1 MGNGFAVLLKKEQR
15 AVCERNN
22 QRIEREGLENKTM
35 NTKHFLIKKGE
46 TLLDAMRR
54 EGEYVPAYCGGSGI
68 CGKCRVQ
75 FIGPAPE
82 PTEAEKHFFSEEEL
96 MAGWRLAC
104 MTKTEGSADIVLPE
118 EAAEST
124 MEAETG
130 FSLDGGEDARPG
142 QGNLAT
148 CQEQIVGAE
157 SDTQNHDAAGQAA
170 HAVPRFVVAVDIGT
184 TTLAASLVDTGAQE
198 VLRTVTS
205 VNHQRA
211 FGADVISRMEA
222 SNQGKGEQLRQ
233 CIQRDIHELLTQL
246 SVSKDTPLVIAGNT
260 TMGHLLQG
268 YSCETLGVAPYTPV
282 DLSLHQTEN
291 MTLLPGISTFVGADI
306 VSGVIACGMDQS
318 DAVNLLVD
326 LGTNGEMILGNR
338 QRMIATSTAA
348 GPAFEGGNISC
359 GVAGIAGAISAVDII
374 DGQVRTLTIG
384 NEPPVGLC
392 GTGVLETVYELLKE
406 EIIDEVGNPSDAFL
420 EQGFALAPEVTFTIG
435 DVREVQ
441 LAKAAIRAGIEVM
454 LAEYGITYADVAHV
468 YLAGGF
474 GQKVNIQKAV
484 GIGLLPEELS
494 GKVIAVGNS
503 SLAGAVLYAK
513 NPTLGERFR
522 TVAETTGEIALA
534 ENRLFNDLYVEHM
547 FFPEING

>member
-1 MGNGFAVLLKKEQR
+1 
-15 AVCERNN
+15 
-22 QRIEREGLENKTM
+22 M

-75 FIGPAPE
+75 FISPAPE
-82 PTEAEKHFFSEEEL
+82 PTEAEKHFFRKEEL

-104 MTKTEGSADIVLPE
+104 MTKTEGPADIALPE

-130 FSLDGGEDARPG
+130 FSLDGGQDARPG
-142 QGNLAT
+142 T
-148 CQEQIVGAE
+148 R
-157 SDTQNHDAAGQAA
+157 SAGQENTSMEQHRASCA
-170 HAVPRFVVAVDIGT
+170 KAETQTHVGTGGQSLSLPRLVVAVDIGT

-326 LGTNGEMILGNR
+326 LGTNGEMVLGNR

-348 GPAFEGGNISC
+348 GPAFEGGNIRC

-522 TVAETTGEIALA
+522 AVAETTGEIALA

>member
-1 MGNGFAVLLKKEQR
+1 
-15 AVCERNN
+15 
-22 QRIEREGLENKTM
+22 M

-75 FIGPAPE
+75 FISPAPE

-104 MTKTEGSADIVLPE
+104 MTKTEGSADIALPE

-157 SDTQNHDAAGQAA
+157 SDTQNYDAAGQAA

-222 SNQGKGEQLRQ
+222 SNQGKGNSSGNVSEKTFMSFLHSFLCRKIRRWSLRATPPWDT
-233 CIQRDIHELLTQL
+233 CCRDI
-246 SVSKDTPLVIAGNT
+246 
-260 TMGHLLQG
+260 
-268 YSCETLGVAPYTPV
+268 
-282 DLSLHQTEN
+282 
-291 MTLLPGISTFVGADI
+291 
-306 VSGVIACGMDQS
+306 
-318 DAVNLLVD
+318 
-326 LGTNGEMILGNR
+326 
-338 QRMIATSTAA
+338 
-348 GPAFEGGNISC
+348 PARH
-359 GVAGIAGAISAVDII
+359 SAWPRIRRWI
-374 DGQVRTLTIG
+374 F
-384 NEPPVGLC
+384 LC
-392 GTGVLETVYELLKE
+392 TRRR
-406 EIIDEVGNPSDAFL
+406 I
-420 EQGFALAPEVTFTIG
+420 
-435 DVREVQ
+435 
-441 LAKAAIRAGIEVM
+441 
-454 LAEYGITYADVAHV
+454 
-468 YLAGGF
+468 
-474 GQKVNIQKAV
+474 
-484 GIGLLPEELS
+484 
-494 GKVIAVGNS
+494 
-503 SLAGAVLYAK
+503 
-513 NPTLGERFR
+513 
-522 TVAETTGEIALA
+522 
-534 ENRLFNDLYVEHM
+534 
-547 FFPEING
+547 

>member
-1 MGNGFAVLLKKEQR
+1 MKVIHIHIEQKQNVLHALQE
-15 AVCERNN
+15 A
-22 QRIEREGLENKTM
+22 
-35 NTKHFLIKKGE
+35 
-46 TLLDAMRR
+46 
-54 EGEYVPAYCGGSGI
+54 GEYVAAYCGGNGT
-68 CGKCRVQ
+68 CGKCRVR
-75 FIGPAPE
+75 FIHSAPA
-82 PTEAEKHFFSEEEL
+82 PTEAESQFFTEEEL
-96 MAGWRLAC
+96 AKGWRLAC
-104 MTKTEGSADIVLPE
+104 MTETEGPVTIELPE
-118 EAAEST
+118 EAGENT
-124 MEAETG
+124 MEAETRFYLEEG
-130 FSLDGGEDARPG
+130 HRTHPESDGASNVPAAEVSDGTSNAPAAEVLDGVSNAPAAEVSGSVSEPERKAGKGAR
-142 QGNLAT
+142 
-148 CQEQIVGAE
+148 
-157 SDTQNHDAAGQAA
+157 SS
-170 HAVPRFVVAVDIGT
+170 AVPSAAVAIDIGT
-184 TTLAASLVDTGAQE
+184 TTLAASLVDTESQE

-233 CIQRDIHELLTQL
+233 CIRKDIHELLTQL
-246 SVSKDTPLVIAGNT
+246 SVQEDTPLVIAGNT

-326 LGTNGEMILGNR
+326 LGTNGEMVLGNR
-338 QRMIATSTAA
+338 QRIIATSTAA

-359 GVAGIAGAISAVDII
+359 GVAGIAGAISTVDIT
-374 DGQVRTLTIG
+374 DGQAKIQTIG
-384 NEPPVGLC
+384 NQPPVGLC

-420 EQGFALAPEVTFTIG
+420 EQGLALAPGVTFTIG

-454 LAEYGITYADVAHV
+454 LAEYGITYAEVAHV

-484 GIGLLPEELS
+484 GIGLFPEKLS

-522 TVAETTGEIALA
+522 AVAETTGEIALA